1 MQAPRMG
8 NGADFDWNQP
18 YRMYHGDRIPGFPQ
32 HPHRGFETLT
42 ATLEGLVDH
51 SDSSGCA
58 GRYGQGDLQW
68 MTAGR
73 GVVHG
78 EMFPLVNKDKPN
90 TLRLFQI
97 WLNLPAKDKMVPPA
111 FVMHWA
117 EQVPKLTRD
126 GVNLIV
132 FAGEFED
139 KKGLPPPQHSW
150 ASNAANDVTVW
161 LIELEPGSSFVI
173 PPSKIGSEAN
183 RALYFVEGTSIDVC
197 GKSVTAKSTIMLDAS
212 KEASLKNTAN
222 AGKAEFLL
230 LQGRP
235 IGEPVVQHGPFVMNT
250 QAEIQQAFMDYRKTE
265 FGGWPWP
272 QVRQEEERQ
281 VGVTRAGA
289 GRHGVPARQGWQE
302 SKVDMVADPQY
313 REGSRS
319 SRTRRRLLR
328 LSARRAS
335 QTAEALT
342 TLGLFLF

>member
-1 MQAPRMG
+1 MQAPRQG
-8 NGADFDWNQP
+8 NGADFDWSLP
-18 YRMYHGDRIPGFPQ
+18 YRMYHGDRVPGFPQ

-58 GRYGQGDLQW
+58 GRYGEGDLQW
-68 MTAGR
+68 LTAGA

-117 EQVPKLTRD
+117 EKIPKMSKD
-126 GVNLIV
+126 GASLIV
-132 FAGEFED
+132 FAGEYED
-139 KKGLPPPQHSW
+139 KKGLPPPERSW
-150 ASNAANDVTVW
+150 ASDARNDVTVW

-173 PPSKIGSEAN
+173 PPSKIGSDAN
-183 RALYFVEGTSIDVC
+183 RALYFVEGASVDVC
-197 GKSVTAKSTIMLDAS
+197 GKPLTAKSTIMLDAS
-212 KEASLKNTAN
+212 KEAGLKNTAN

-235 IGEPVVQHGPFVMNT
+235 IKEPVVQHGPFVMNT

-272 QVRQEEERQ
+272 EDAMVFPRDKGRFALFKGKEEAPPSQ
-281 VGVTRAGA
+281 C
-289 GRHGVPARQGWQE
+289 
-302 SKVDMVADPQY
+302 
-313 REGSRS
+313 
-319 SRTRRRLLR
+319 
-328 LSARRAS
+328 AS
-335 QTAEALT
+335 
-342 TLGLFLF
+342 